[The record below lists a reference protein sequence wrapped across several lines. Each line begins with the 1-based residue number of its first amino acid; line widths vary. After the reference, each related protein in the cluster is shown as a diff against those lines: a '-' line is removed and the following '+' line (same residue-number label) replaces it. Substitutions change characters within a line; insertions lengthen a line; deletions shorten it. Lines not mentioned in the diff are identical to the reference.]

1 MACFEFYMNMMDH
14 AAKDETF
21 VSKIGFSD
29 TAMLHF
35 CWKVDR
41 HMNNI
46 HVQRS
51 DDLWSSHHG

>member
-1 MACFEFYMNMMDH
+1 MSMMDH
-14 AAKDETF
+14 TAKDEIF
-21 VSKIGFSD
+21 ISKIGFSEGV
-29 TAMLHF
+29 MLHF

-51 DDLWSSHHG
+51 DDLWSSYHG